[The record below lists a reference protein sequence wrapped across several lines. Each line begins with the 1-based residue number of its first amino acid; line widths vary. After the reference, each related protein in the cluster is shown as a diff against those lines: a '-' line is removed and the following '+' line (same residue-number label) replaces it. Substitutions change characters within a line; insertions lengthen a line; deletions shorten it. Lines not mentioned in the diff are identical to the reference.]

1 MGRKGRP
8 PLLWSGIPLF
18 TWPPEKEGSLELPE
32 SWKSCC
38 GMETRVPPDGR
49 FPGGS
54 AGSQYGYYGHKQH
67 HVMWEA
73 LMPSLLWASERLSR
87 AANGDLRV
95 GTDLVKEG
103 EGLGLG
109 CCSRSLC

>member
-8 PLLWSGIPLF
+8 PLLWSGTPVHLA
-18 TWPPEKEGSLELPE
+18 PRVRGVLGAPE

-38 GMETRVPPDGR
+38 GMETKVPPDGR

-54 AGSQYGYYGHKQH
+54 SGSQYGYYGHRQH

-109 CCSRSLC
+109 CCSRNLC